1 MTLRFALEPSN
12 GSQLVRDALSRLM
25 ARTSAHSPAPQTL
38 SRVAPSSLQVMAPHA
53 IYDLR
58 ADEIARGG
66 GLETARATGFRY
78 PIQAASR
85 PVAAAEVHVDTSGQ
99 AHLVANI
106 NYGPFVEESER
117 AFAALASS
125 PQVVGQTYEARV
137 LRCAAIPVLAIW
149 LKGDPERPDWVYP
162 LPPAAPTITTGVLC
176 TVQDFLQQIRPI
188 ARNRAASHRSSVP

>member
-38 SRVAPSSLQVMAPHA
+38 SRVA
-53 IYDLR
+53 
-58 ADEIARGG
+58 E
-66 GLETARATGFRY
+66 
-78 PIQAASR
+78 
-85 PVAAAEVHVDTSGQ
+85 AEVHVDTSGQ